1 MKKLMLIGCM
11 LLASVAMFAQKGT
24 MGVGLNLNYGLHSD
38 FKNLGVGAKY
48 QYEFIDHLRGEASF
62 NYYFK
67 KDYTTQWDMDINLH
81 YVFRP
86 GSSGIGIYP
95 LVGLGFLHTAV
106 DVYGITA
113 SSTDLGLNLGAGA
126 EYPITDHI
134 KLNAEFKYQI
144 VSDWNRPVI
153 GIGATYVF

>member
-62 NYYFK
+62 NYY
-67 KDYTTQWDMDINLH
+67 
-81 YVFRP
+81 
-86 GSSGIGIYP
+86 
-95 LVGLGFLHTAV
+95 
-106 DVYGITA
+106 
-113 SSTDLGLNLGAGA
+113 
-126 EYPITDHI
+126 
-134 KLNAEFKYQI
+134 
-144 VSDWNRPVI
+144 
-153 GIGATYVF
+153 